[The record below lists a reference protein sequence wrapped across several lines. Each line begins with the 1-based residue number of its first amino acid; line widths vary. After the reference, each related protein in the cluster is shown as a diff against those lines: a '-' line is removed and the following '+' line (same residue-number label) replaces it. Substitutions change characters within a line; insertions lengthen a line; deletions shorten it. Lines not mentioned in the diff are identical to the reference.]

1 MIGVQRGPRGSLGEE
16 YDDDG
21 RTSLWLD
28 GAQMDQSSISTT
40 LDWAGLGY
48 AAIGS
53 GRTEGLPGGAAGAVH
68 GYTGSI
74 DEAAAYT
81 AALDDTRVLGHYRA
95 ALGTLTSAA
104 PYGPTGNGTFTVAA
118 GWHRLRIDYNT
129 GTPSGSVSVSAKN
142 TSTSVVTPLAGALL
156 APRLGLATTSTVEDS
171 GGAAPASTTRTL
183 YSDTAAG
190 ISPVL
195 GLATGTVQDPD
206 GLALTTR
213 TGYEPLG
220 SGYLRRITRTMPT
233 GATTTT
239 TSYGGTET
247 RGNPCPGGGTAV
259 QSGLP
264 KTTTDPDGRTEE
276 AIYDLWGR
284 VVASGIGSGGAMPT
298 TWACTRYDARGR
310 AVASTDPGGRTT
322 TSNWAVDPDGA
333 GPLNPDPLTT
343 SVTDTSGT
351 ITTGR
356 TCWAGRCPTPT
367 PWAPPR
373 PPPTTAS
380 GW

>member
-1 MIGVQRGPRGSLGEE
+1 MRRTPPEPLRPNGGKGSSRILP
-16 YDDDG
+16 
-21 RTSLWLD
+21 L
-28 GAQMDQSSISTT
+28 T
-40 LDWAGLGY
+40 L
-48 AAIGS
+48 
-53 GRTEGLPGGAAGAVH
+53 
-68 GYTGSI
+68 
-74 DEAAAYT
+74 
-81 AALDDTRVLGHYRA
+81 
-95 ALGTLTSAA
+95 
-104 PYGPTGNGTFTVAA
+104 
-118 GWHRLRIDYNT
+118 
-129 GTPSGSVSVSAKN
+129 
-142 TSTSVVTPLAGALL
+142 
-156 APRLGLATTSTVEDS
+156 
-171 GGAAPASTTRTL
+171 PATRTL
-183 YSDTAAG
+183 HSDAAAG

-195 GLATGTVQDPD
+195 GLATGTVEDPD

-213 TGYEPLG
+213 AGYEPLG

-247 RGNPCPGGGTAV
+247 RGNPCPAGGTAV

-276 AIYDLWGR
+276 AIYDIWGR
-284 VVASGIGSGGAMPT
+284 VVASGIGSGGGDPADMGVHPV
-298 TWACTRYDARGR
+298 RRPR
-310 AVASTDPGGRTT
+310 PGGRQHRPRR
-322 TSNWAVDPDGA
+322 ADHHLELGGGPRRG

-351 ITTGR
+351 ITTR
-356 TCWAGRCPTPT
+356 VDLLAGPCPTPT